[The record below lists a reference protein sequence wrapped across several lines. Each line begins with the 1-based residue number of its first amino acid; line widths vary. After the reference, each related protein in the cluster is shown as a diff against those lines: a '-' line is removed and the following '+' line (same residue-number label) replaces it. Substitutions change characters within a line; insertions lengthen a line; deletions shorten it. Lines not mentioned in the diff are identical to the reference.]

1 MSTRPDSR
9 KGRRPRQERK
19 DFSSRPTYHE
29 PPPRFANRRNFH
41 DNYDPGKASVN
52 HGSSNQSGGEN
63 GFSPRKDRDRQMNY
77 GTRSYSN
84 KMYGNGAQ
92 IVNVVYVLPSYLCRR
107 RPIATV
113 AGQVGEP
120 QHGAVLSYCAASI
133 ELLGANRK

>member
-19 DFSSRPTYHE
+19 DFSSRSTYHE

-52 HGSSNQSGGEN
+52 HGSSTQSGGEN
-63 GFSPRKDRDRQMNY
+63 GFSPRKDRMNY

-84 KMYGNGAQ
+84 KMYGNGMRNAECWQ
-92 IVNVVYVLPSYLCRR
+92 RV
-107 RPIATV
+107 TTF
-113 AGQVGEP
+113 
-120 QHGAVLSYCAASI
+120 
-133 ELLGANRK
+133 LLL